1 MWAMDCPF
9 FTNGVRMS
17 LIRWMLSGVCDPLDA
32 FRRLIDPFP
41 AGYQELPIAIIRVL
55 RRINLLI
62 HPAVQL
68 FSAAIAYIR
77 RLLQLCALL
86 RFVFLAGVAA
96 SVSTAYSAGKVTVL
110 IATDMLD
117 HAPRMDIGIR
127 LAGNGPIAVEL
138 FYFCSLPNL
147 L

>member
-1 MWAMDCPF
+1 MRRVNVGDGLPLLYQWCQD
-9 FTNGVRMS
+9 V
-17 LIRWMLSGVCDPLDA
+17 IDPLDA
-32 FRRLIDPFP
+32 FRRLIDSFP

-62 HPAVQL
+62 HPAIQL

-77 RLLQLCALL
+77 CLLQLCALL
-86 RFVFLAGVAA
+86 RFVFLADVAA
-96 SVSTAYSAGKVTVL
+96 SVGTAYPAGKVTVL

>member
-9 FTNGVRMS
+9 FT
-17 LIRWMLSGVCDPLDA
+17 
-32 FRRLIDPFP
+32 
-41 AGYQELPIAIIRVL
+41 
-55 RRINLLI
+55 NLLI

-86 RFVFLAGVAA
+86 RLVLFTDFAAFVR
-96 SVSTAYSAGKVTVL
+96 TAHPAGKITVL
-110 IATDMLD
+110 ITADVFKYTSG
-117 HAPRMDIGIR
+117 MDIVVR
-127 LAGNGPIAVEL
+127 LAWNRSVAIEF
-138 FYFCSLPNL
+138 FYFCVFPNL